1 MKADLP
7 RPLHIPAWVPEPI
20 AQFARTNYAGDVHR
34 AYARAIEEFGPPED
48 AAECDD
54 LAALDEVRVNYIEDV
69 RDDLAEIAKNYRP
82 LVSDPRMRGVW
93 HELSR
98 RRNGGFLHPACGAS
112 TQEAAVVKLFEL
124 ALTCRKRHWTATTRG
139 EVERWRRHFLARA
152 EELEDDALTMLLGR
166 GMDFLIFEQ
175 RGELGR
181 RPFEQFEQRN
191 ELWQKLKHAADA
203 CKEYAH
209 ALDATKCFILK
220 REHDSRARQL
230 ALAISAQFR
239 VLFGS
244 PMYGLT
250 ATITSVV
257 LGRQINSRQTE
268 QWCASHSPVKTQ
280 KISS

>member
-7 RPLHIPAWVPEPI
+7 RPLRIPAWVPKPI
-20 AQFARTNYAGDVHR
+20 AQFARAGYAGEVHR
-34 AYARAIEEFGPPED
+34 IYARAIEEFGPPED

-54 LAALDEVRVNYIEDV
+54 LAKLDEVRINYVENA
-69 RDDLAEIAKNYRP
+69 RDDLAEVAKNYRP

-98 RRNGGFLHPACGAS
+98 RRDGGFLYPARGGAA
-112 TQEAAVVKLFEL
+112 QEAAMVELFEL
-124 ALTCRKRHWTATTRG
+124 ALECRKYPRFATTRG
-139 EVERWRRHFLARA
+139 EVERQRRRFLARA
-152 EELEDDALTMLLGR
+152 EELEDDAMTMMAQDILT
-166 GMDFLIFEQ
+166 
-175 RGELGR
+175 
-181 RPFEQFEQRN
+181 FEQRN

-268 QWCASHSPVKTQ
+268 QWCVSHSPVKTQ